1 MIFEHVTAEEMRAAH
16 IVTGAAMVG
25 LLAAR
30 MFGRHARRVM
40 LVVTLLYFAAIL
52 LFIVHYSLR

>member
-1 MIFEHVTAEEMRAAH
+1 MIFEHVTAQEMQTAQ

-30 MFGRHARRVM
+30 MFGRHARRVL
-40 LVVTLLYFAAIL
+40 LVVTVLYFAAIVA
-52 LFIVHYSLR
+52 FIVHYSLR